1 MARNVNEVLS
11 EMEAVQTR
19 IKCIA
24 PLINLVY
31 EGLYYHPD
39 SISEDDCNALWLIG
53 KIVEELAEKDMALR
67 DEVYDA
73 VKGRKAGE
81 K

>member
-11 EMEAVQTR
+11 EMETVQTR
-19 IKCIA
+19 IKCSA

-39 SISEDDCNALWLIG
+39 SLSEDDCNALWLIG
-53 KIVEELAEKDMALR
+53 KIIDELAEKDMALR
-67 DEVYDA
+67 DEVWDA
-73 VKGRKAGE
+73 VNGKKEGK